1 MKKLS
6 KSEFI
11 KQMTSVKKEDN
22 KKIYKWGNKAKT
34 KALRW

>member
-6 KSEFI
+6 KSEFV
-11 KQMTSVKKEDN
+11 KQMTVKKEDN